1 MMKDRGVVMAAV
13 VLAGMVAVAA
23 AQGNPEAAKL
33 QNPTPASAE
42 SLAAGEKIYMRH
54 CRACHGKAGDGGL
67 GPSLIDATWDY
78 GSTDGEIFTVIQKGT
93 GPRMEAWADRIEA
106 PETWNLVNFIRSLAK
121 PQ

>member
-1 MMKDRGVVMAAV
+1 
-13 VLAGMVAVAA
+13 MVAAAA

-42 SLAAGEKIYMRH
+42 KIYMRH
-54 CRACHGKAGDGGL
+54 CRACHGRTGDGSL

-93 GPRMEAWADRIEA
+93 GPRMEAWADRIDV
-106 PETWNLVNFIRSLAK
+106 PETWNLVNFIRYLAK